1 MTKADLIAA
10 VKEEWE
16 KIDIRK
22 INSLILS
29 MPEQLAEVKKAK
41 SGPSSY

>member
-1 MTKADLIAA
+1 MTEADLIAA

-22 INSLILS
+22 INGLILS
-29 MPEQLAEVKKAK
+29 MLERLAEVKKAK
-41 SGPSSY
+41 GGPSGY